1 MEGVVDAVVD
11 RLGNEHIAVVRLAIG
26 KLAGVDLDALRF
38 SFGVC
43 TKGTALDGA
52 ELEIRTI
59 TPRARCRACGCEH
72 EPRSLAEP
80 CPCGSFD
87 RELLAGDELR
97 LLEVE
102 VF

>member
-1 MEGVVDAVVD
+1 MESVVDAVVE
-11 RLGNEHIAVVRLAIG
+11 RLGNEHVAVVRLAIG
-26 KLAGVDLDALRF
+26 TLAGVDVDALRF

-43 TKGTALDGA
+43 AKGTSLDGA

-59 TPRARCRACGCEH
+59 TPRARCRACGTEH
-72 EPRSLAEP
+72 APRSLVEP